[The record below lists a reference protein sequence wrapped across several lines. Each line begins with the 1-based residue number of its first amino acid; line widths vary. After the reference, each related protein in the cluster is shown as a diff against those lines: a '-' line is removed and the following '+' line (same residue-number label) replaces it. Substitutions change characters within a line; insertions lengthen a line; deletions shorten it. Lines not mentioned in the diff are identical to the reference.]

1 MMVFYQESERRGRQK
16 EIEINRLKSKL
27 TKVAE
32 KEKETSTR
40 NKAILAE
47 LAATHGLP
55 TSPPSVHAA
64 SPPHSN
70 SRQPKSDEILRKNAV
85 AWQSNRG
92 KSPAPITR
100 HAHSSNNSSFSSSG
114 SSISVDAAVEAFAYD
129 RKIQQSRIAELETQ
143 VRSLERSVADA
154 QNLVVKSEKHSL
166 DQKEGSLHA
175 AEESAGERSPAIAST
190 SNEMTPTAR
199 SMFEKINVQ
208 AEAILRLTQQL
219 DAAQR
224 DSAEKDKEIELCRS
238 RCSELKEGWENMK
251 LEIESRPTARLGLA
265 V

>member
-1 MMVFYQESERRGRQK
+1 M
-16 EIEINRLKSKL
+16 KSKL

-47 LAATHGLP
+47 LAATSGLP

-70 SRQPKSDEILRKNAV
+70 SRQPRSDEILRAGGTKNAV
-85 AWQSNRG
+85 TWQSNRG

-114 SSISVDAAVEAFAYD
+114 SSISVDAAVEAFAYE

-143 VRSLERSVADA
+143 VRSLERSVVDA
-154 QNLVVKSEKHSL
+154 QNLVVKSENRRL
-166 DQKEGSLHA
+166 DQEEGSLHG
-175 AEESAGERSPAIAST
+175 AEESAGERSTQASNC
-190 SNEMTPTAR
+190 NEMTPTAR

-208 AEAILRLTQQL
+208 AEAILSLTKQL

-224 DSAEKDKEIELCRS
+224 ESAEKDNEIELCRS

-265 V
+265 I

>member
-1 MMVFYQESERRGRQK
+1 MR
-16 EIEINRLKSKL
+16 SKL

-32 KEKETSTR
+32 KEKENSTR

-47 LAATHGLP
+47 LAANTSGLP
-55 TSPPSVHAA
+55 TSPSSVPAA

-70 SRQPKSDEILRKNAV
+70 SRQPKSDEILRAGTKNGV
-85 AWQSNRG
+85 TWQSNRG
-92 KSPAPITR
+92 RSPAPITR
-100 HAHSSNNSSFSSSG
+100 HAHSSNNNSFSSSSGG
-114 SSISVDAAVEAFAYD
+114 SSISVDAAVEAFAYE

-154 QNLVVKSEKHSL
+154 QNLVVKSENRSV
-166 DQKEGSLHA
+166 DQEEGSLQHG
-175 AEESAGERSPAIAST
+175 AEKSAGERSSQASNN
-190 SNEMTPTAR
+190 NEMTHTAR

-208 AEAILRLTQQL
+208 SEAILRLTQQL

-224 DSAEKDKEIELCRS
+224 DSAEKDNEIELCRS